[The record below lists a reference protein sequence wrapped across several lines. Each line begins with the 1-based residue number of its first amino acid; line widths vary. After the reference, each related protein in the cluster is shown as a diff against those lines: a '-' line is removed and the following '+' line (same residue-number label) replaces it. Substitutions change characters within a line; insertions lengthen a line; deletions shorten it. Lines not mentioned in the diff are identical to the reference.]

1 MPALSRMILR
11 RAVKLN
17 ITGTPSIF
25 VNGTLVP
32 DFQQTTQA
40 IDTALAGK

>member
-1 MPALSRMILR
+1 MQNDIAQG
-11 RAVKLN
+11 VNLN

-25 VNGTLVP
+25 INGKLVAS
-32 DFQQTTQA
+32 FQQTTQA